1 MLWNILSHPWTP
13 SGMWGTEEGAQ
24 KLEEK
29 RDAGAKAAWCP
40 VPGVRPAPRQAALK
54 GRLASVIE
62 PRGGLCT
69 HSLFWAKPPR
79 GAEGRS
85 KQVGV
90 WGDVHGG
97 SSVPLPRSLRGR
109 GAPPGGWSPWLCLLP
124 APRREGPTQ
133 FSQDRGIS
141 PDVGLSL
148 PALGKSHEN
157 QDECVNFWEAL

>member
-1 MLWNILSHPWTP
+1 MLWNILSHAWTP

-29 RDAGAKAAWCP
+29 RNAGAKAAWCP
-40 VPGVRPAPRQAALK
+40 MPGVCPAPRQAALK

-85 KQVGV
+85 KQVGA

-97 SSVPLPRSLRGR
+97 SLCAPTQEPQRQRGPSTGVESV
-109 GAPPGGWSPWLCLLP
+109 ALP
-124 APRREGPTQ
+124 AACPTERGTNPVFPGQRHFSRCGTFTTSTRKVPRKPG
-133 FSQDRGIS
+133 
-141 PDVGLSL
+141 
-148 PALGKSHEN
+148 
-157 QDECVNFWEAL
+157 